1 MICQP
6 WSRRRGY
13 IRRGVHAF
21 YTYTGTHAKTV
32 VFGLLT
38 PDGRGVVF
46 RQYRKF
52 DKHAS
57 AKFLKAAV
65 RRFKKICMILDD
77 APQHK
82 ARMIRDLVDS
92 TDGLTLKFLP
102 ATIPELSARA
112 VLEGTQAQR
121 A

>member
-1 MICQP
+1 M
-6 WSRRRGY
+6 
-13 IRRGVHAF
+13 HAF

-32 VFGLLT
+32 VFGTLT

-46 RQYRKF
+46 RQYSKF
-52 DKHAS
+52 DKHTS
-57 AKFLKAAV
+57 DKFLKDAV

-92 TDGLTLKFLP
+92 TDGLNLKFLP
-102 ATIPELSARA
+102 ATIPGLSARA